1 MTQEAPTLRAS
12 RLGSSRRRPSTVD
25 GHRVCAEPTCET
37 VLSRYNQSDMC
48 HLHRPVRFPRV
59 RGAVVGEES

>member
-1 MTQEAPTLRAS
+1 
-12 RLGSSRRRPSTVD
+12 
-25 GHRVCAEPTCET
+25 